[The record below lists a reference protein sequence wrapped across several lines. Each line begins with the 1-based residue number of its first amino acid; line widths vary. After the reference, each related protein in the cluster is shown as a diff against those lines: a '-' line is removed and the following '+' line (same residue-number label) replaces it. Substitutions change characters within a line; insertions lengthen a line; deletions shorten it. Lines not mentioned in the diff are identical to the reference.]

1 MASAKRLMLVFPFAM
16 AAIGA
21 VASAQAARATVT
33 RSVQPSNSA
42 GPISPAGYWV
52 TEDRAWTVRIA
63 GCGVGFCG
71 RIAGLG
77 ASPRADVLRKD
88 IQNPD
93 VTKRSAALC
102 GLPVLGGFVP
112 SSKAGVWEGGW
123 IYNPQNGKTYQSVME
138 FQGGDTL
145 KVRGYVLIPL
155 FGRNETLTRV
165 SAPARRC
172 TNVPGVATG
181 ASSTPTG

>member
-1 MASAKRLMLVFPFAM
+1 MASGKRLMFIVVSI

-21 VASAQAARATVT
+21 AASAQAARGA
-33 RSVQPSNSA
+33 QLSNAA
-42 GPISPAGYWV
+42 GSISPAGYWV

-63 GCGVGFCG
+63 TCGGGFCG
-71 RIAGLG
+71 KIVGMG

-93 VTKRSAALC
+93 ATKRSATLC
-102 GLPVLGGFVP
+102 GLPVLGDFVP
-112 SSKAGVWEGGW
+112 SSKVGAWEGGW
-123 IYNPQNGKTYQSVME
+123 VYNPDNGKTYKSVME
-138 FQGGDTL
+138 FEGRGTL
-145 KVRGYVLIPL
+145 KVRGYVLTPL

-172 TNVPGVATG
+172 SNIPGVATG
-181 ASSTPTG
+181 APSPQTG